1 MIVFRIMVTL
11 GRGMRKPTGVLEI
24 SVSYSLWC
32 FPVFICK
39 SHQPV
44 CLRSLHFSICDLYLK
59 KKKKFKGDEEY

>member
-24 SVSYSLWC
+24 SVILCGASLC
-32 FPVFICK
+32 LYVCK
-39 SHQPV
+39 NYQPV